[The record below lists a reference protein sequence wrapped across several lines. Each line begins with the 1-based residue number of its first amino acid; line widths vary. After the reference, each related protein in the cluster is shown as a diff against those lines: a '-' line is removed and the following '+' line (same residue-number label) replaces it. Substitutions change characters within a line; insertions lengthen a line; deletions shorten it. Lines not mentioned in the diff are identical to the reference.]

1 MLVTP
6 PPTPLPSSFPRAV
19 SQNKELKLNL
29 AELQDAF
36 VRLSQQNMEL
46 ASELETERHRVGE
59 LQRLVKETSSMKEEE
74 KEEEERVKPTLTAR
88 DDEDRIGNEERI
100 ESEHL
105 QVGWSMYQGC
115 VEHVPGMCGACTR
128 DVWSMYQGCVEHVP
142 GMCGACTRDVWSMY
156 QGCVEHVP
164 GMCEG

>member
-74 KEEEERVKPTLTAR
+74 KEEKEEEEEGEEEEKKEEEERVKPTLTAR

-105 QVGWSMYQGC
+105 QVGWSVYQGC
-115 VEHVPGMCGACTR
+115 VKAERMWSSLCAAGAGDGT
-128 DVWSMYQGCVEHVP
+128 
-142 GMCGACTRDVWSMY
+142 
-156 QGCVEHVP
+156 
-164 GMCEG
+164 

>member
-74 KEEEERVKPTLTAR
+74 KEKEEEKKEKEKGEEGEEEEKKEEEESVKPTLTAR

-105 QVGWSMYQGC
+105 QVGWSVYQGC
-115 VEHVPGMCGACTR
+115 VKAERMWSSLCAAGAGDGT
-128 DVWSMYQGCVEHVP
+128 
-142 GMCGACTRDVWSMY
+142 
-156 QGCVEHVP
+156 
-164 GMCEG
+164 

>member
-59 LQRLVKETSSMKEEE
+59 LQRLVKEKTSMKEEE
-74 KEEEERVKPTLTAR
+74 EEEVKEEEEEERMTPLLTAR
-88 DDEDRIGNEERI
+88 DNEDRTGNEERI

-105 QVGWSMYQGC
+105 QVGWSMHQGC
-115 VEHVPGMCGACTR
+115 VKAEMM
-128 DVWSMYQGCVEHVP
+128 WS
-142 GMCGACTRDVWSMY
+142 
-156 QGCVEHVP
+156 
-164 GMCEG
+164 

>member
-59 LQRLVKETSSMKEEE
+59 LQRLVKEKTSMKEEE
-74 KEEEERVKPTLTAR
+74 EEEVKEEEEEERMTPLLTAR
-88 DDEDRIGNEERI
+88 DDEDRTGNEERI

-105 QVGWSMYQGC
+105 QVGWSMHQGC
-115 VEHVPGMCGACTR
+115 VKTEMMWSSRCAAGASDGT
-128 DVWSMYQGCVEHVP
+128 
-142 GMCGACTRDVWSMY
+142 
-156 QGCVEHVP
+156 
-164 GMCEG
+164 